1 MIKEKDSKM
10 NDLQYQIC
18 SLNEDQQEVES
29 NQSLEEQ
36 AQLLAAIESDKV
48 AASRAMSQN
57 QMLKSQLDV
66 MTECFNNINESKLEL
81 METLHRERREARRL
95 RETVYDYEK
104 ELNRLRDRLL
114 DAETKLAEASGI
126 PLSEWQERW
135 RHHHNQI
142 ETDHDHSNEHN
153 HYHDHSQ
160 KHDHSHNHNHEH
172 GHTHE
177 HAHKHGHTH
186 NHDHDCEHDNEQEHD
201 ELSNRH
207 DQQLFDKNKVSVFTY
222 ITSLCKGLQLKG
234 TGDQLKQFCKK
245 NNIFSSSV

>member
-1 MIKEKDSKM
+1 MIKEKDSKII
-10 NDLQYQIC
+10 DLQYQIC

-126 PLSEWQERW
+126 PLSEWHERW
-135 RHHHNQI
+135 RHHQNQI
-142 ETDHDHSNEHN
+142 ETNHDHSHKHDHDHSHT
-153 HYHDHSQ
+153 HDHGHSHE
-160 KHDHSHNHNHEH
+160 HDH
-172 GHTHE
+172 
-177 HAHKHGHTH
+177 AH
-186 NHDHDCEHDNEQEHD
+186 NHDHDCDHDNERDHMHEQDHEFSNHHD
-201 ELSNRH
+201 
-207 DQQLFDKNKVSVFTY
+207 QLFDKDKVREFT
-222 ITSLCKGLQLKG
+222 Q
-234 TGDQLKQFCKK
+234 
-245 NNIFSSSV
+245 